1 MMNNID
7 EKLKELNYERMN
19 KTNMFYKYKQFAL
32 LGKRYTISMNIFIE
46 ENKIINYMLTPLN
59 SYVESQEEIDFI
71 QKSYNDLLRDV
82 EKVMEDDK

>member
-1 MMNNID
+1 MNNID

-19 KTNMFYKYKQFAL
+19 KTNMFYKYKKFAL
-32 LGKRYTISMNIFIE
+32 LGKMYTISMNIFIE